1 MSRCDS
7 FMIISMYSCSCS
19 FVRPPFLSCF
29 AKPYTETIGVLNSC
43 EKSFMKSFLKSSVL
57 LSSFTIMLK
66 FSCICESSLFPFS
79 SSRTVKSPFDTLS
92 RPSLR
97 SLSGRSNIPES
108 IADSILPII
117 IQAHSIINGRSIGTT
132 PMCFISPNASSIL
145 NISTQITPADTIM
158 KNTNNTT

>member
-7 FMIISMYSCSCS
+7 FMIMSIYSSSCS

-57 LSSFTIMLK
+57 PSSFTIMLK

-79 SSRTVKSPFDTLS
+79 SSLTEKSPLETLS

-97 SLSGRSNIPES
+97 SFSGRRSMPDS

-117 IQAHSIINGRSIGTT
+117 THEHSIISGISIGTT
-132 PMCFISPNASSIL
+132 SICFIRPKAL
-145 NISTQITPADTIM
+145 RTL
-158 KNTNNTT
+158 